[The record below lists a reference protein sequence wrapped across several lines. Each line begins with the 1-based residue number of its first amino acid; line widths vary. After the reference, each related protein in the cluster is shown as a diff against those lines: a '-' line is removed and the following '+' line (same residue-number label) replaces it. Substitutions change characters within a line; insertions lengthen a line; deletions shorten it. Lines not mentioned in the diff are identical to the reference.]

1 MNKSI
6 IVKEI
11 EDDNINVLNDYKN
24 CIICC
29 STTEP
34 LILMINN
41 FCECFQNVFICEKCF
56 IKWLFKNN
64 KCFICR
70 VKFTNEDNYR
80 FYIYD
85 IQITELFIKIL
96 VKIEQLYINIPNN
109 SEDSN
114 TIGHYTSSIFSFY
127 YNIITKN
134 NLKLIIFFIFVFFSI
149 FCISQFI
156 LKKIM

>member
-11 EDDNINVLNDYKN
+11 EDDNINILNDYKN

-56 IKWLFKNN
+56 IKWLFN
-64 KCFICR
+64 
-70 VKFTNEDNYR
+70 
-80 FYIYD
+80 
-85 IQITELFIKIL
+85 
-96 VKIEQLYINIPNN
+96 
-109 SEDSN
+109 
-114 TIGHYTSSIFSFY
+114 
-127 YNIITKN
+127 
-134 NLKLIIFFIFVFFSI
+134 
-149 FCISQFI
+149 
-156 LKKIM
+156 